1 MKKILVVRY
10 RFIGDTLLTIPFLRN
25 LRRANPDAQID
36 MIIAPGS
43 GEILKNCPYINHL
56 IYFDT
61 TRKHK
66 YEKCEGGKKSF
77 WHYVRLLKQE
87 KYDKAYVL
95 KRSLSSAMLCFFSG
109 IKERIGYNTE
119 IRGLL
124 LTKGLDY
131 DQEKHESLCYLD
143 VLKADGIEVKDSYL
157 ENWVTE
163 EETAKVRSL
172 FEANGISQNS
182 TKAVVNVTATNEKK
196 VWNIENFARIIEYLS
211 NKKGIQVI
219 FIGSSDDREVYERIP
234 YNEELK
240 IKPLNLS
247 GAIDLNDSLAIL
259 KEVDFALGNDTGVLH
274 MAASVNTKCIALFG
288 PMPSSKWSPL
298 GDNIIL
304 KSNLYCVPCR
314 LKGNC
319 PKFTNCMKEI
329 SIYSVKYAIDSVLE
343 NIKQQ

>member
-36 MIIAPGS
+36 MIVAPGS

-66 YEKCEGGKKSF
+66 YERTDSRKKSF
-77 WHYVRLLKQE
+77 WHYVHLLKQE

-95 KRSLSSAMLCFFSG
+95 KRSLSSAMLCFFAG

-119 IRGLL
+119 LRSLF
-124 LTKGLDY
+124 LTKGLNY
-131 DQEKHESLCYLD
+131 DKNKHESLCYLD
-143 VLKADGIEVKDSYL
+143 VLQADGIEVKDSYL

-163 EETAKVRSL
+163 EETNKVRSL
-172 FEANGISQNS
+172 FEANGISKDIH
-182 TKAVVNVTATNEKK
+182 KAVVNITATNPKK

-211 NKKGIQVI
+211 NQKEIQVI
-219 FIGSSDDREVYERIP
+219 FLGSSDDREIYETIP
-234 YNEELK
+234 YEEGLK
-240 IKPLNLS
+240 YKPLNLC

-259 KEVDFALGNDTGVLH
+259 KEVDFVVGNDTGVLH

-288 PMPSSKWSPL
+288 PMPVSKWQPL
-298 GDNIIL
+298 GENTIL
-304 KSNLYCVPCR
+304 QPNLYCSPCR
-314 LKGNC
+314 LKGPC
-319 PKFTNCMKEI
+319 PRYTNCMKEI
-329 SIYSVKYAIDSVLE
+329 SIYSVKYAIDKFLAE
-343 NIKQQ
+343 NK

>member
-36 MIIAPGS
+36 MIVAPGS

-66 YEKCEGGKKSF
+66 YERCNDGKKSF
-77 WHYVRLLKQE
+77 WHYVRLLRQE

-95 KRSLSSAMLCFFSG
+95 KRSLSSALLCFFSG

-119 IRGLL
+119 LRGLL

-131 DQEKHESLCYLD
+131 DQDKHESLCYLD
-143 VLKADGIEVKDSYL
+143 VLKADGIEVEDTYL

-163 EETAKVRSL
+163 EETEKVRNL
-172 FEANGISQNS
+172 FEANGIPKDSL
-182 TKAVVNVTATNEKK
+182 KAVVNITATNEKK
-196 VWNIENFARIIEYLS
+196 IWDINNFARIIEFLI
-211 NKKGIQVI
+211 NEKGIRVV
-219 FIGSSDDREVYERIP
+219 FTGSSDDREVYEKIP
-234 YNEELK
+234 YREELK
-240 IKPLNLS
+240 IKPLNLC
-247 GAIDLNDSLAIL
+247 GAIDLNDSLAII
-259 KEVDFALGNDTGVLH
+259 KDVDFVLGNDTGVLH
-274 MAASVNTKCIALFG
+274 MAASVHTKCIGLFG
-288 PMPSSKWSPL
+288 PMPVSKWRPL

-304 KSNLYCVPCR
+304 KSNLSCIPCK
-314 LKGNC
+314 LKGKC
-319 PKFTNCMKEI
+319 PIYTNCMRDI
-329 SIYSVKYAIDSVLE
+329 SIYSVKYAIDSVL
-343 NIKQQ
+343 KSLK